1 MLLRLFLV
9 LLFATFALP
18 AAAPAACHGG
28 STTSVHAATAMA
40 GDGAHVMSEDADLQ
54 AAGHRPAHHQAV
66 AEHSCVG
73 CIPPS
78 AWTVARI
85 DDVPPADTAAPIE
98 RAAVFDIGMTAA
110 PMLRPP
116 RTA

>member
-1 MLLRLFLV
+1 MRLFLV
-9 LLFATFALP
+9 LLFAAFALP

-28 STTSVHAATAMA
+28 STMSAHAATAMT
-40 GDGAHVMSEDADLQ
+40 GDRAHVRREDADLR
-54 AAGHRPAHHQAV
+54 AADHTPAHHEAV